1 MKIISK
7 APEARDFVKLEV
19 ENHFESSNPNIFLRP
34 DTAFRQEVY
43 LRKSPSLNMSKE
55 PADRYVF
62 YENK

>member
-19 ENHFESSNPNIFLRP
+19 ENHFESSNPNIFFRP
-34 DTAFRQEVY
+34 DTAGGY
-43 LRKSPSLNMSKE
+43 LRKSPSLNMGEE

-62 YENK
+62 YGNKI